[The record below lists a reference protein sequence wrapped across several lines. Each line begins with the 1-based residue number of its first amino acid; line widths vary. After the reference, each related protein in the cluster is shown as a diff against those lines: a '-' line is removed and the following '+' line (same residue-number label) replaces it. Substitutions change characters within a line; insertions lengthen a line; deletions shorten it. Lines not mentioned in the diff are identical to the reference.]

1 MDENL
6 FSEIYENQ
14 VPHFNPKISQGLAA
28 SELANAPEYIAKVW
42 RCATHDL
49 PPEFKFVGWEY
60 CTPLEAYLEVTRR
73 KKHGRQ
79 YEIAPSTVYMVKYK
93 LEWNGIPLT
102 PRYQFLPYVTQGSV
116 AKLRGANY
124 DISVV
129 MTDKAVSV
137 GIDHIFIPVTRAKI
151 KFERVMH
158 HFTANGESQNCY
170 VIHAPLYRRSKPKK
184 GQPKPVVKAFSTLAH
199 YLFCKYGVT
208 ESFKRFANA
217 EVMIGFNDT
226 ITTEKYPENEWLIC
240 QSSGVKPSGIQARQ
254 AWFPSDVRLAIRKS
268 DINARSMGMIGGFF
282 YVLDYFPDRIHP
294 EDTEDIRLWR
304 ALMGHLVIS
313 TLENEGKLVE
323 GIDVHMRSLDTYI
336 DELAKEDL
344 KSDSIYVNDLY
355 ELLAELIGSFPRRL
369 LEDVSSVSSL
379 YGKQLRILRY
389 VMMPIQQDIF
399 YFLFEL
405 KKKLKPNT
413 EASDINKIMNHLF
426 RTNRIMSINYNHAEV
441 RPVSLSCDNYG
452 IGITC
457 KMVPQT
463 ESTASMGGKK
473 SALYDP
479 TKLLDASYSE
489 VGGYL
494 NLPKSEPSGRSR
506 INPYTAI
513 NSENLVIRKPHMIEK
528 IDRTQRLLRGA
539 IE

>member
-1 MDENL
+1 MDECL
-6 FSEIYENQ
+6 FSEIYEKQ
-14 VPHFNPKISQGLAA
+14 VPHFNPLLSNGLATV
-28 SELANAPEYIAKVW
+28 ELPQAPEYISKVW
-42 RCATHDL
+42 QCAINDL
-49 PPEFKFVGWEY
+49 PPEMRYGDWEM
-60 CTPLEAYLEVTRR
+60 CTPLEAYLETTRR

-93 LEWNGIPLT
+93 LEWKGVPLT
-102 PRYQFLPYVTQGSV
+102 ARYQFMPYVLQGGV

-124 DISVV
+124 DISPV

-158 HFTANGESQNCY
+158 HFIANGEPQNHY
-170 VIHAPLYRRSKPKK
+170 VIHAPLYRRGKPKK

-208 ESFKRFANA
+208 EAFKRYADADVF
-217 EVMIGFNDT
+217 IGFGDT
-226 ITTEKYPENEWLIC
+226 INTQNYPENEWLIC
-240 QSSGVKPSGIQARQ
+240 RSCGVKPTGLNARQ
-254 AWFPSDVRLAIRKS
+254 TWFPSDVHIAIRKTH
-268 DINARSMGMIGGFF
+268 INARSSGMLAGFF
-282 YVLDYFPDRIHP
+282 YVLDYFPSRIHP
-294 EDTEDIRLWR
+294 EDTEDVRLWR

-313 TLENEGKLVE
+313 TIENEGKLVE

-336 DELAKEDL
+336 DALARIDL
-344 KSDSIYVNDLY
+344 KSDGIHVNDLY
-355 ELLAELIGSFPRRL
+355 DLMAELIGSFPKRL

-379 YGKQLRILRY
+379 YGKQLRVLRY
-389 VMMPIQQDIF
+389 VMMPIQETIF

-405 KKKLKPNT
+405 KKKLKPTT
-413 EASDINKIMNHLF
+413 EAADINKIMNRLF
-426 RTNRIMSINYNHAEV
+426 RTDRIFKINYNHSEV
-441 RPVSLSCDNYG
+441 RSVALACDNYG

-457 KMVPQT
+457 KVVPQT
-463 ESTASMGGKK
+463 ESTASMNGKK
-473 SALYDP
+473 SSLYDP

-506 INPYTAI
+506 INLYAAI
-513 NSENLVIRKPHMIEK
+513 NSDNLVVRKPHMIEK
-528 IDRTQRLLRGA
+528 IDNTQRLIRGL
-539 IE
+539 